1 MGFFTLI
8 ESFFFLSLGITFVLI
23 FLMVFHFKQRVE
35 QLENKNEIVL
45 EAYNDLV
52 KQINELKMV
61 CISSNTYPSP
71 PTPHFSDN
79 IIFST
84 SSPIPIPTFNNTPA
98 NTSYYPKIKV
108 EDFVEAEDTDNEDDD
123 EEEEDE
129 EEEEEEPELQSE
141 ELFSSGENVNPE
153 NTSLE
158 MEEIEINTEEE
169 EILKEEI
176 LEEAILEEEKVI
188 LEEEKVILG
197 EEKVILGEEILKEE
211 ILEEAILEEEKVILE
226 EEKVILEEDILEE
239 EKESEDNEEDIKKMN
254 VQQLRNLVT
263 VKGLSNDASKIK
275 RAELIRLLTAN
286 KSTPSLQDLS
296 LLL

>member
-188 LEEEKVILG
+188 LEEEKVIL
-197 EEKVILGEEILKEE
+197 
-211 ILEEAILEEEKVILE
+211 
-226 EEKVILEEDILEE
+226 EEDILEE